1 MYMANSPPIKRILA
15 ACCIGLLGVAAAA
28 QSPRETQKIV
38 VDAVPVDVNYRDN
51 TALLR
56 DVVITQGDMRIEAAE
71 ARVKGGLDFE
81 NGEWTISGNVRI
93 NAEGGKLR
101 ADKAVVSFRNNL
113 ISHATITGT
122 PAEFEQ
128 LRKDGT
134 TSRGRAPTIDYQTSS
149 GTVSFR
155 DDAWLS
161 DGCNE
166 ITGKQLVYNIK
177 EQSVQG
183 QAGSSTSAG
192 LPSATPTGGGRVRIV
207 IQPKD
212 QSGGGKPCAAPVKKP

>member
-1 MYMANSPPIKRILA
+1 MANSHHVSHLARLAA
-15 ACCIGLLGVAAAA
+15 ACCVGLLGVAAAA

-93 NAEGGKLR
+93 RAEGGNLS

-113 ISHATITGT
+113 ISRATITGT

-128 LRKDGT
+128 LRKDGS
-134 TSRGRAPTIDYQTSS
+134 TSRGRAPTIDYQTAS

-155 DDAWLS
+155 DNAWLS

-166 ITGKQLVYNIK
+166 ITAKELFYNIK

-183 QAGSSTSAG
+183 QPNA
-192 LPSATPTGGGRVRIV
+192 LPSATPIGGGRVRIV

-212 QSGGGKPCAAPVKKP
+212 QSGGGKPCAAPGKKP

>member
-1 MYMANSPPIKRILA
+1 MANSPNIKRIAA
-15 ACCIGLLGVAAAA
+15 ACCVGLLGVAAAA

-71 ARVKGGLDFE
+71 AHVKGGLDFE

-93 NAEGGKLR
+93 RAEGGNLS
-101 ADKAVVSFRNNL
+101 ADKAVVSFRNNV
-113 ISHATITGT
+113 IARATITGT

-128 LRKDGT
+128 LRKDGS
-134 TSRGRAPTIDYQTSS
+134 TSRGRAPTIDYQTAS

-166 ITGKQLVYNIK
+166 ITGRQLVYNIK

-183 QAGSSTSAG
+183 QPNSS
-192 LPSATPTGGGRVRIV
+192 PSATPAGGGRVRIV

-212 QSGGGKPCAAPVKKP
+212 QSGDKPCVAPGKKP

>member
-1 MYMANSPPIKRILA
+1 MPGHLVPLA
-15 ACCIGLLGVAAAA
+15 AGLLGVAAAA
-28 QSPRETQKIV
+28 QTPRENQKIV
-38 VDAVPVDVNYRDN
+38 MDAVPVNINYREN
-51 TALLR
+51 TAVFR
-56 DVVITQGDMRIEAAE
+56 DVVITQGDMRIEAAL
-71 ARVKGGLDFE
+71 ANVKGGLDFE

-93 NAEGGKLR
+93 TAEGGNLR
-101 ADKAVVSFRNNL
+101 SDKATVQFRNNL
-113 ISHATITGT
+113 ISQATITGA

-134 TSRGRAPTIDYQTSS
+134 TSRGRANTINYETAS

-155 DDAWLS
+155 DNAWLS

-177 EQSVQG
+177 QQSVQG
-183 QAGSSTSAG
+183 QTRAA
-192 LPSATPTGGGRVRIV
+192 PSEGGRIRIV

-212 QSGGGKPCAAPVKKP
+212 AAGNPCANAAADKKP

>member
-1 MYMANSPPIKRILA
+1 MANSHPVKRFARTTTACLA
-15 ACCIGLLGVAAAA
+15 GLLGVAAAA

-51 TALLR
+51 TALLK

-93 NAEGGKLR
+93 NAEGGKLL
-101 ADKAVVSFRNNL
+101 ADKAVISFRNNL
-113 ISHATITGT
+113 ISRATITGT

-128 LRKDGT
+128 MRKDST
-134 TSRGRAPTIDYQTSS
+134 TYKGRAPTIDYQTAS

-155 DDAWLS
+155 DNAWLS

-166 ITGKQLVYNIK
+166 ITGRQLVYNIK
-177 EQSVQG
+177 EQRVQG
-183 QAGSSTSAG
+183 QPNG
-192 LPSATPTGGGRVRIV
+192 LPSATPTGGGRVRFV
-207 IQPKD
+207 IQPNAK
-212 QSGGGKPCAAPVKKP
+212 SGDKPCTSPEKKP

>member
-1 MYMANSPPIKRILA
+1 MANSHPVKRFARTTTACLA
-15 ACCIGLLGVAAAA
+15 GLLGVAAAA

-51 TALLR
+51 TALLK

-71 ARVKGGLDFE
+71 ARMKGGLDFE

-93 NAEGGKLR
+93 NAEGGKLL
-101 ADKAVVSFRNNL
+101 ADKAVISFRNNL
-113 ISHATITGT
+113 ISRATITGT

-128 LRKDGT
+128 MRKDST
-134 TSRGRAPTIDYQTSS
+134 TYKGRAPTIDYQTAS

-155 DDAWLS
+155 DNAWLS

-177 EQSVQG
+177 EQRVQG
-183 QAGSSTSAG
+183 QPNG
-192 LPSATPTGGGRVRIV
+192 LPSATPTGGGRVRFV
-207 IQPKD
+207 IQPNAK
-212 QSGGGKPCAAPVKKP
+212 SGDKPCTSPEKKP

>member
-1 MYMANSPPIKRILA
+1 MANSLPADFIARMA
-15 ACCIGLLGVAAAA
+15 VACCVGLLGVAAAA

-93 NAEGGKLR
+93 RAEGGNLS

-113 ISHATITGT
+113 ISRATITGT

-128 LRKDGT
+128 LRKDGS
-134 TSRGRAPTIDYQTSS
+134 TSRGRAPTIDYQTAS

-155 DDAWLS
+155 DNAWLS

-166 ITGKQLVYNIK
+166 ITAKELFYNIK
-177 EQSVQG
+177 EQRVQG
-183 QAGSSTSAG
+183 QPNS
-192 LPSATPTGGGRVRIV
+192 LPSATPSGGGRVRIV
-207 IQPKD
+207 IQPNSK
-212 QSGGGKPCAAPVKKP
+212 SGKPCTAPEKKP

>member
-1 MYMANSPPIKRILA
+1 MAV
-15 ACCIGLLGVAAAA
+15 ACCVGLLGVAAAA

-38 VDAVPVDVNYRDN
+38 VDAVPVDVNYRAN
-51 TALLR
+51 TALLK

-81 NGEWTISGNVRI
+81 DGEWTISGNVRI

-134 TSRGRAPTIDYQTSS
+134 TSRGRAPTIDYQTAS

-155 DDAWLS
+155 DNAWLS

-166 ITGKQLVYNIK
+166 ITAKELFYNIK

-183 QAGSSTSAG
+183 QPNA
-192 LPSATPTGGGRVRIV
+192 LPSATPIGGGRVRIV

>member
-1 MYMANSPPIKRILA
+1 MYMANSPPIRRILA

-134 TSRGRAPTIDYQTSS
+134 TSRGRAPTIDYQTAS

-166 ITGKQLVYNIK
+166 ITGKQLVYNIR
-177 EQSVQG
+177 EQRVQG
-183 QAGSSTSAG
+183 QPGPG
-192 LPSATPTGGGRVRIV
+192 LPSSTPTGGGRVRIV

>member
-1 MYMANSPPIKRILA
+1 MANSPPVKRILA

-134 TSRGRAPTIDYQTSS
+134 TSRGRAPTIDYQTAS

-183 QAGSSTSAG
+183 QAANA
-192 LPSATPTGGGRVRIV
+192 LPSATPIGGGRVRIV
-207 IQPKD
+207 IQPNSK
-212 QSGGGKPCAAPVKKP
+212 SGGTPCAAPGKKP

>member
-1 MYMANSPPIKRILA
+1 MANSPPANRYARIAAA
-15 ACCIGLLGVAAAA
+15 ACVGLLGVAAAA

-71 ARVKGGLDFE
+71 AHVKGGLDFE

-93 NAEGGKLR
+93 NAEGGNLR
-101 ADKAVVSFRNNL
+101 ADKAVVSFRNNV
-113 ISHATITGT
+113 IARATITGT

-128 LRKDGT
+128 LRKDGS
-134 TSRGRAPTIDYQTSS
+134 TSKGRAPTIDYQTAS

-183 QAGSSTSAG
+183 QSNT

-212 QSGGGKPCAAPVKKP
+212 QSGGKPCAAPGKKP

>member
-1 MYMANSPPIKRILA
+1 MANSHPVKRFARTTTACLA
-15 ACCIGLLGVAAAA
+15 GLLGVAAAA

-51 TALLR
+51 TALLK

-93 NAEGGKLR
+93 NAEGGKLL
-101 ADKAVVSFRNNL
+101 ADKAVISFRNNL
-113 ISHATITGT
+113 ISRATITGT

-128 LRKDGT
+128 MRKDST
-134 TSRGRAPTIDYQTSS
+134 TYKGRAPTIDYQTAS

-155 DDAWLS
+155 DNAWLS

-177 EQSVQG
+177 EQRVQG
-183 QAGSSTSAG
+183 QPNG
-192 LPSATPTGGGRVRIV
+192 LPSATPTGGGRVRFV
-207 IQPKD
+207 IQPNAK
-212 QSGGGKPCAAPVKKP
+212 SGDKPCTSPEKKP

>member
-1 MYMANSPPIKRILA
+1 MANSPSIRRIAA

-71 ARVKGGLDFE
+71 ARVKGGLDFV

-134 TSRGRAPTIDYQTSS
+134 TSRGRAPTIDYQTAS

-155 DDAWLS
+155 DEAWLS

-177 EQSVQG
+177 EQRVQG
-183 QAGSSTSAG
+183 QAGASASPG

-207 IQPKD
+207 IQPNAK
-212 QSGGGKPCAAPVKKP
+212 SGDTPCAAPGKKP

>member
-1 MYMANSPPIKRILA
+1 MANSPPVKHLRILA

-113 ISHATITGT
+113 ISHATITGK

-128 LRKDGT
+128 LRKDGS
-134 TSRGRAPTIDYQTSS
+134 TSRGRAPTIDYQTAS

-183 QAGSSTSAG
+183 QTNP
-192 LPSATPTGGGRVRIV
+192 LPSATPTGTGRVRIV
-207 IQPKD
+207 IQPSSK
-212 QSGGGKPCAAPVKKP
+212 SGKPCAAPGTKP